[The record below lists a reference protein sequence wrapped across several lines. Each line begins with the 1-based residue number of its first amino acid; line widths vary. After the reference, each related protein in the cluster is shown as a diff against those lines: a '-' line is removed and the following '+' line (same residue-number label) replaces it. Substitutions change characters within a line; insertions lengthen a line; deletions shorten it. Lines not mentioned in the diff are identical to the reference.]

1 VVNTA
6 SIPATSDRNL
16 MKHLIP
22 TTATRLPLKAV
33 IVVVCLAAG
42 WLIQAEP
49 ARDKIIASALL
60 RVEGDNTLLDV
71 HLTFPFRYL
80 SHFPQET
87 GEELRIRIQPVRVP
101 SSDLNAAF
109 LREGTVPPD
118 ADIAAIDEVIYEG
131 DSASGPWLTIRFT
144 RPVRYQV
151 IPGGDYRS
159 VTIAILELK

>member
-1 VVNTA
+1 
-6 SIPATSDRNL
+6 

-22 TTATRLPLKAV
+22 TTATRLPLKAF
-33 IVVVCLAAG
+33 IVVACLVAG
-42 WLIQAEP
+42 WMIQAEP
-49 ARDKIIASALL
+49 ARDKIIDSALL
-60 RVEGDNTLLDV
+60 RVEGGNTLLEV
-71 HLTFPFRYL
+71 QLTFPFRYL

-131 DSASGPWLTIRFT
+131 DSTNGPWLTIRFT
-144 RPVRYQV
+144 QPVRYQV
-151 IPGGDYRS
+151 IPGSDYRS
-159 VTIAILELK
+159 VSVVILELKQGRP

>member
-1 VVNTA
+1 MQYLQPPTPIRLSLKVFVVIA
-6 SIPATSDRNL
+6 FL
-16 MKHLIP
+16 
-22 TTATRLPLKAV
+22 V
-33 IVVVCLAAG
+33 AG
-42 WLIQAEP
+42 WMIQAEP
-49 ARDKIIASALL
+49 ARDKIIDSALL
-60 RVEGDNTLLDV
+60 RIDGENTFLDV
-71 HLTFPFRYL
+71 QLTFPFRYL

-87 GEELRIRIQPVRVP
+87 GQELRIRIQPVRVP

-109 LREGTVPPD
+109 QREGTVPPN